1 MFKYYKIFILFLLI
15 NKSLSYAQDMQFT
28 QFYASPLYLNPAFTG
43 ANVCSRAILVYR
55 NQWPNIKTA
64 YKSYLFSMDH
74 FISKQNLGI
83 GLQCAVD
90 EAGSG
95 GLKTT
100 MINPSFAYETK
111 INKTVAMRFGVQPGV
126 TIKSIHFD
134 RLLFGDQIYRGGNAG
149 ASSVNTV
156 ENPTQNRA
164 FFDIGAGALIYTSKY
179 WIGSSFFHLTRPNE
193 SLLSGGTVS
202 TLPIKYSVHGGA
214 KFELNEEERDP
225 NLKRSIT
232 TVLHYK
238 GQGEFDQFDI
248 GVYYTQLGINLGL
261 WYRGIPGL
269 KAYKPGYRNDDA
281 IALIAGF
288 QQERFSFGYSYD
300 ITISQ
305 LHRLTKGSHEIT
317 LSYQFCNPKKKKVT
331 RVLISCPKF

>member
-1 MFKYYKIFILFLLI
+1 
-15 NKSLSYAQDMQFT
+15 
-28 QFYASPLYLNPAFTG
+28 
-43 ANVCSRAILVYR
+43 
-55 NQWPNIKTA
+55 
-64 YKSYLFSMDH
+64 MDH

-90 EAGSG
+90 EAGTG

-100 MINPSFAYETK
+100 IINPSFAYETK
-111 INKTVAMRFGVQPGV
+111 INKTLAVRFGIQPGV

-134 RLLFGDQIYRGGNAG
+134 RLLFGDQIARGGNAG
-149 ASSVNTV
+149 ASSVTTV
-156 ENPTQNRA
+156 ETPTQNKA
-164 FFDIGAGALIYTSKY
+164 FFDIGAGGLLYTSKF
-179 WIGSSFFHLTRPNE
+179 WIGTSFFHLNKPNE
-193 SLLSGGTVS
+193 SLLTGGTVS

-214 KFELNEEERDP
+214 KFELNEDERDV

-232 TVLHYK
+232 TVMHYK
-238 GQGEFDQFDI
+238 GQGEYDQFDI
-248 GVYYTQLGINLGL
+248 GVYYTQMGINLGL

-281 IALIAGF
+281 IAFIAGF
-288 QQERFSFGYSYD
+288 QQERFSIGYSYD

-305 LHRLTKGSHEIT
+305 LQRLTKGSHEIT
-317 LSYQFCNPKKKKVT
+317 MSFQMCNPKKKKVT

>member
-1 MFKYYKIFILFLLI
+1 MFKYYKIFILFLLV

-156 ENPTQNRA
+156 ENPTQTRA

-193 SLLSGGTVS
+193 SLLSE
-202 TLPIKYSVHGGA
+202 
-214 KFELNEEERDP
+214 EL
-225 NLKRSIT
+225 S
-232 TVLHYK
+232 LH
-238 GQGEFDQFDI
+238 F
-248 GVYYTQLGINLGL
+248 L
-261 WYRGIPGL
+261 
-269 KAYKPGYRNDDA
+269 
-281 IALIAGF
+281 
-288 QQERFSFGYSYD
+288 
-300 ITISQ
+300 
-305 LHRLTKGSHEIT
+305 
-317 LSYQFCNPKKKKVT
+317 
-331 RVLISCPKF
+331 

>member
-43 ANVCSRAILVYR
+43 ANVCSRATLVYR

-111 INKTVAMRFGVQPGV
+111 INKVVAMRFGVQPGV